1 MTITEIRV
9 RLKPD
14 TTRAFVIAIAVV
26 FAAACSN
33 ERRAEPGLIAPA
45 TIEDIMDSMVE
56 PSADFIFDSVAE
68 IADEHGISQ
77 KAPQTDEEW
86 KEVRRRAVQLAEA
99 PNLLTMPGRKVA
111 RSGERS
117 ENPEVELQPQQI
129 QSLVDGD
136 PALFRTRARALQEA
150 AQAALAAV
158 DAKNPKALF
167 DAAGKVDKACENCH
181 LQYWYPND
189 KRAQEA
195 AKQNPW

>member
-1 MTITEIRV
+1 VTITV

-14 TTRAFVIAIAVV
+14 TTVV
-26 FAAACSN
+26 FVGAVALLLAAACSN
-33 ERRAEPGLIAPA
+33 TRRAEPELIAPA
-45 TIEDIMDSMVE
+45 TIKDIMDSMVE

-86 KEVRRRAVQLAEA
+86 KEVRRRAVQLLEA

-111 RSGERS
+111 RPGERS
-117 ENPEVELQPQQI
+117 ENPEVELQPEQMQT
-129 QSLVDGD
+129 LVDRD
-136 PALFRTRARALQEA
+136 PALFRTRARALQDA
-150 AQAALAAV
+150 AQAALRAI
-158 DAKNPKALF
+158 DAKNPKGLF
-167 DAAGKVDKACENCH
+167 DAATRLDKACESCH

-195 AKQNPW
+195 AKQNP